1 MPRVKNADTW
11 IFTYSPQE
19 DVTEIPKEWKQFFE
33 SDGVKRAY
41 VIAEKAEKWHIHAGF
56 ETSRTF
62 NSDYKW
68 WKTAAD
74 EWGYKEPAID
84 IRYHNNITGLVGGYC
99 CKAGDDT
106 KVLLNNGFSDRM
118 LEYGQREYARGLRR
132 QRVKK
137 FLEKHLVING
147 DKYEAAIGAQM
158 AEIDCNR
165 AEAIIE
171 LAKDGWCFT
180 KSQKGI
186 ESVYQDK
193 YVQDMHED
201 CDA

>member
-19 DVTEIPKEWKQFFE
+19 DVTEIPEEWKIFFE
-33 SDGVKRAY
+33 SEGCKRAY

-56 ETSRTF
+56 ETSRSF

-68 WKTAAD
+68 WKAAAD

-84 IRYHNNITGLVGGYC
+84 IRYHNNISGLVGGYC
-99 CKAGDDT
+99 CKEENT
-106 KVLLNNGFSDRM
+106 KHLYNKGFTNKM
-118 LEYGQREYARGLRR
+118 LEYGQREYERGLRR

-137 FLEKHLVING
+137 FLDKHFVING
-147 DKYEAAIGAQM
+147 DKWDAAIGAEM
-158 AEIDCNR
+158 AELDCDR
-165 AEAIIE
+165 SEAICA
-171 LAKDGWCFT
+171 LAQDGWTFA
-180 KSQKGI
+180 KSQRGF
-186 ESVYQDK
+186 ESLYQDK

-201 CDA
+201 CDS